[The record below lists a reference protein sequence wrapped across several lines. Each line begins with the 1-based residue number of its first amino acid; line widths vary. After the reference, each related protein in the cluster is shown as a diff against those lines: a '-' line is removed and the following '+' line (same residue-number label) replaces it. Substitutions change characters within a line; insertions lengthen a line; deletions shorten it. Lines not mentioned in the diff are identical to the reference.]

1 MDGHSDPGAGRIIVY
16 IILATFL
23 VFLNGFFVLVEFA
36 LVKIRRTRLEELVS
50 KDQARARLAL
60 SMHRHLDEYLS
71 ATQLG
76 ITVASLGLGWIGE
89 PAFAHVFVALFK
101 LPGFWSDHVS
111 LYAAFAASFCFITFL
126 HIVIGELAPKSLA
139 IQKAEQS
146 ILWSAPLMR
155 VFYLVFYVP
164 LMLLTKASNAVLRLF
179 GFRPTRDIETAV
191 SDEELRHVL
200 SHSHKRGEFSL
211 DRLLLFENA
220 LDFSGMAT
228 SEIMLPMSQVDV
240 IDTKKPWEE
249 NLKTIRKNQ
258 RSRYL
263 IADGDRDEIVGMLHI
278 KDLTIK
284 ALEQG
289 TELDL
294 TGSGRELFTV
304 RDSLPLETLLRAFQR
319 RRQHL
324 ALVKNSSGENVGIVT
339 LEDLLEELVGE
350 IVDEFDVGAESPL
363 ALADFINENRIELNL
378 SAANA
383 QDAIRQM
390 LGLFVEEKGIEIDA
404 AFDAVWRRESNA
416 PTGLGRQVAIPHARL
431 PGLPEPCVA
440 FARCPE
446 GVDFRASDGSPATML
461 FLILTPE
468 SAPLLQVKILA
479 RIAGILESGYLTSR
493 LKEAASPKEVMEII
507 RAADVA
513 ATL

>member
-1 MDGHSDPGAGRIIVY
+1 MY
-16 IILATFL
+16 IILAVFL
-23 VFLNGFFVLVEFA
+23 VFLNGFFALFEFA
-36 LVKIRRTRLEELVS
+36 LVKIRRTRLEELAAAGS
-50 KDQARARLAL
+50 ARARLAL
-60 SMHRHLDEYLS
+60 SMHRYMAEYLS

-76 ITVASLGLGWIGE
+76 ITVTSLALGWIGE
-89 PAFAHVFVALFK
+89 PAFAHVFEAILK
-101 LPGFWSDHVS
+101 QPGFWSDHVS
-111 LYAAFAASFCFITFL
+111 LCAAFAAAFCLITFL
-126 HIVIGELAPKSLA
+126 HMVIGELAPKSLA
-139 IQKAEQS
+139 IQKAEGA
-146 ILWSAPLMR
+146 ILWAAPVMR
-155 VFYLVFYVP
+155 VLYLILYIP
-164 LMLLTKASNAVLRLF
+164 LNVLTKASNAALRLA
-179 GFRPTRDIETAV
+179 GFKPTRDIETAV

-200 SHSHKRGEFSL
+200 SHSYKRGEFSL

-228 SEIMLPMSQVDV
+228 AEIMLPMSEVDI
-240 IDTKKPWEE
+240 IDIRKPWDE
-249 NLKTIRKNQ
+249 NLKIIREKR

-263 IADGDRDEIVGMLHI
+263 IADGDKDEILGMLHI
-278 KDLTIK
+278 KDLTVK
-284 ALEQG
+284 ALEQA
-289 TELDL
+289 TEPDL
-294 TGSGRELFTV
+294 TDSRRELFTV
-304 RDSLPLETLLRAFQR
+304 RDTLPLETLLRAFQR
-319 RRQHL
+319 RHQHL
-324 ALVKNSSGENVGIVT
+324 ALVKNFSGENVGIVT

-390 LGLFVEEKGIEIDA
+390 LGLFVDEAGVELDA

-416 PTGLGRQVAIPHARL
+416 PTGVGRQIAIPHARL
-431 PGLPEPCVA
+431 RGLPEPCVA
-440 FARCPE
+440 FARCPD

-479 RIAGILESGYLTSR
+479 RIAGIMESGYLTSR
-493 LKEAASPKEVMEII
+493 LREAATPEEVMRII